1 VHNSDQILLTGKKA
15 KAVELLAQGLSPS
28 EVADKVGVSDRT
40 VRRWIKR
47 PEVAEALREL
57 QREALHGIA
66 RRLRALAQH
75 ATDALGH
82 VLKSPD
88 TPPAVRVSSARVVLE
103 FVIRLEEL
111 DKVEELEE
119 RIRAI
124 EQIVKEG
131 TNEGI
136 IPSAKTR

>member
-1 VHNSDQILLTGKKA
+1 MHDNDQILLTGKKA

-40 VRRWIKR
+40 VRRWVKR

-82 VLKSPD
+82 VLKSEN
-88 TPPAVRVSSARVVLE
+88 TTPAVRVSSARAVLE

-111 DKVEELEE
+111 EKVEELET
-119 RIRAI
+119 RVAAI
-124 EQIVKEG
+124 EEIVREVS
-131 TNEGI
+131 NEKVGQFGK
-136 IPSAKTR
+136 KT

>member
-1 VHNSDQILLTGKKA
+1 MHDSGQFLLSGKKA
-15 KAVELLAQGLSPS
+15 KAVELLAQGLSPV
-28 EVADKVGVSDRT
+28 EVADAIGVSDRT
-40 VRRWIKR
+40 VRRWVKR

-82 VLKSPD
+82 VLKSED
-88 TPPAVRVSSARVVLE
+88 TPPAVRVSSARAVLE

-111 DKVEELEE
+111 EKVEELEA
-119 RIRAI
+119 RVAAI
-124 EQIVKEG
+124 EEIVKEG
-131 TNEGI
+131 TNEAV

>member
-1 VHNSDQILLTGKKA
+1 MRDSDQISLTGKKA

-40 VRRWIKR
+40 VRRWVKR

-82 VLKSPD
+82 VLKSED
-88 TPPAVRVSSARVVLE
+88 TPPAVRVSSARAVLE

-111 DKVEELEE
+111 EKVEELET
-119 RIRAI
+119 RVRAI
-124 EQIVKEG
+124 ENIIKG
-131 TNEGI
+131 AGNE
-136 IPSAKTR
+136 KMV

>member
-1 VHNSDQILLTGKKA
+1 MRDDDQILLTGKKA
-15 KAVELLAQGLSPS
+15 KAVELLAQGLSPA
-28 EVADKVGVSDRT
+28 EVADKIGVSDRT
-40 VRRWIKR
+40 VRRWVRR
-47 PEVAEALREL
+47 PEVAKALREL

-88 TPPAVRVSSARVVLE
+88 TPPAVRVSSARAVLE

-111 DKVEELEE
+111 EKVEELET
-119 RIRAI
+119 RVRAVENI
-124 EQIVKEG
+124 IKEG
-131 TNEGI
+131 GNE
-136 IPSAKTR
+136 KMV

>member
-1 VHNSDQILLTGKKA
+1 
-15 KAVELLAQGLSPS
+15 
-28 EVADKVGVSDRT
+28 
-40 VRRWIKR
+40 
-47 PEVAEALREL
+47 VAEALREL

-82 VLKSPD
+82 VLKSKD
-88 TPPAVRVSSARVVLE
+88 TPPAVRVSSARAVLE

-111 DKVEELEE
+111 ERVEELEA
-119 RIRAI
+119 RVQAI

-131 TNEGI
+131 TNEAVI
-136 IPSAKTR
+136 QSAKTR

>member
-1 VHNSDQILLTGKKA
+1 MRDDDQILLTGKKA
-15 KAVELLAQGLSPS
+15 KAVELLAQGLSPA
-28 EVADKVGVSDRT
+28 EVADKIGVSDRT
-40 VRRWIKR
+40 VRRWVRR

-82 VLKSPD
+82 VLKSED
-88 TPPAVRVSSARVVLE
+88 TPPAVRVSSARAVLE

-111 DKVEELEE
+111 EKVEELEA
-119 RIRAI
+119 RVRAI
-124 EQIVKEG
+124 EELVKEAS
-131 TNEGI
+131 NEAI
-136 IPSAKTR
+136 VQSAKAH

>member
-1 VHNSDQILLTGKKA
+1 VHDNDQILLTGKKA
-15 KAVELLAQGLSPS
+15 KAVELLAQGLSPV

-40 VRRWIKR
+40 VRRWVKR
-47 PEVAEALREL
+47 PEVEKALREL

-88 TPPAVRVSSARVVLE
+88 TPPAVRVSSARAVLE

-111 DKVEELEE
+111 EKVEELEA
-119 RIRAI
+119 RVAAI
-124 EQIVKEG
+124 EEIVREVS
-131 TNEGI
+131 NEKVGQFGK
-136 IPSAKTR
+136 KT